1 MPRKENEDGLMSW
14 MDCLVMVYNGTLKQV
29 VDDEVNLRILQ
40 RTRLVSAGKASMVI
54 DQDINMRKA
63 RLEGMR
69 SGLEV
74 IILEMA
80 DEETKEVKEGLK

>member
-14 MDCLVMVYNGTLKQV
+14 MDCLVMLYNGTLKQV

>member
-1 MPRKENEDGLMSW
+1 MSW
-14 MDCLVMVYNGTLKQV
+14 MDCLVMLYNGTLKQV

>member
-14 MDCLVMVYNGTLKQV
+14 MDCLVMLYNGTLKQV

-74 IILEMA
+74 IIL
-80 DEETKEVKEGLK
+80 